1 MQITNAVWAPNW
13 IWAYQEFHT
22 CLYSRLPLWLCEGAS
37 IALPLYW
44 LVGVC
49 GWLLGDWVRRQETVN
64 GFLNSAEQPFAKAC
78 GTSVLLSRGLQ
89 WAAHSDQWREATDTQ
104 RTPTNAQNTHTC
116 TLSPDALFSL
126 RSVDGF
132 QCDATALP
140 IHCYRQE
147 MLTRITSLAARV
159 VGLAQDCPASSHS
172 HIFFFFFKHL
182 QLWKQRWWSIR
193 SLWIVARLNWL
204 NYISYYQIIRFLLFF
219 YWYATHLKKH
229 ILKCAAL
236 LWCYMLSAK

>member
-1 MQITNAVWAPNW
+1 MQITNDVWSPHW

-37 IALPLYW
+37 IARPAV
-44 LVGVC
+44 LVGRPVVVH

-116 TLSPDALFSL
+116 TLSPHVLFSL

-147 MLTRITSLAARV
+147 MLTRITSPAARV

-172 HIFFFFFKHL
+172 GPLPHFFSFLHL
-182 QLWKQRWWSIR
+182 QLWMQRWWSIR
-193 SLWIVARLNWL
+193 SLWVVARLNWL
-204 NYISYYQIIRFLLFF
+204 NMSTVIANQWWIKYPKVILE
-219 YWYATHLKKH
+219 LK
-229 ILKCAAL
+229 LR
-236 LWCYMLSAK
+236 